1 MGGQLDYTISVQDSA
16 GSEIGSNEGCVGCGG
31 ETARWGV
38 MLFNDEAKLELGEYN
53 VSIAFTNSG
62 APVQA
67 NWDYRFAITYDF

>member
-1 MGGQLDYTISVQDSA
+1 
-16 GSEIGSNEGCVGCGG
+16 VGCGG
-31 ETARWGV
+31 ETASWGV